1 MKPADRTRVWRKTG
15 RAATKRIPT
24 GRRTTHRV
32 ETQTPKPRST
42 WEQLLNRR
50 NTSDGA

>member
-1 MKPADRTRVWRKTG
+1 MKPENARVWRKTR
-15 RAATKRIPT
+15 RAAEKCLPT